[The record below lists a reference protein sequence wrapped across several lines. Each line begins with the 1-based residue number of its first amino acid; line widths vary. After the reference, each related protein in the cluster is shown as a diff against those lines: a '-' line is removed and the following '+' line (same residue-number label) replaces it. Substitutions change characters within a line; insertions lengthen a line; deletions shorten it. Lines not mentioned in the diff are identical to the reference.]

1 MLAPIGLLHSGSNL
15 IWTRNVKWTLQW
27 RPIDP
32 PPPSTFPCVKRNI
45 WERLRVAVVAAL
57 SCTRGGRPS
66 LQRCIRPS
74 RLFSRRFRPVF
85 FFFSLSLWQPR
96 IFPKSGGSWHCF
108 LGDDSV
114 PVLKLKILAHWT
126 KISQTISYSP
136 GRNKIS
142 PIALVRVKFHS
153 TFPRDLD
160 FLISLFCFL
169 LFQMAQL

>member
-32 PPPSTFPCVKRNI
+32 PPPASYLSLCEKKYLGASSCRSRRCPFVHAGRTS
-45 WERLRVAVVAAL
+45 VAAALHPTFALVFPPL
-57 SCTRGGRPS
+57 STC
-66 LQRCIRPS
+66 L
-74 RLFSRRFRPVF
+74 F
-85 FFFSLSLWQPR
+85 FFPSLWQPR